1 MNPCF
6 SNVGMAKFC
15 KDGDLVA
22 RLIFKTV
29 AKGVDIVQ
37 TGKDPLKG
45 FQDAAKSYMKD
56 FNDGWEYSQTG
67 LIGVLFAMIC
77 RILCSIRCLNNDR
90 RLRNFHHDMSQF
102 K

>member
-1 MNPCF
+1 MNHAF

-45 FQDAAKSYMKD
+45 FQEAAKSYMKD

-77 RILCSIRCLNNDR
+77 RILCSIRCLNNER
-90 RLRNFHHDMSQF
+90 QLRIFYNEMPQY

>member
-1 MNPCF
+1 MNHAF

-77 RILCSIRCLNNDR
+77 RILCSIRCLNNER
-90 RLRNFHHDMSQF
+90 QLRIFYNEMPQY